1 MADIDTDVNL
11 DDLDGA
17 GGGNPPEPEKT
28 FTQAE
33 VNGIIADRL
42 SREGIHDAKE
52 IVELLKDFGYEGSPA
67 EIKMILREQAKEV
80 KANREQAERE
90 QELEDLQDQA
100 RQTGT
105 SPELLAEIKALKA
118 EIKAI
123 KKKDEEKT
131 AEAAKV
137 EKMQQEW
144 NEYVAEFKEKHSDID
159 LDKLVNNTKFQKFF
173 NDSNPKL
180 TLTQIYENYVDLVGG
195 AEKAAIEKLKSN
207 IDRSTSSGRSKGIE
221 AGGTYGLTARQQEL
235 ADEAGISYKKFAA
248 NLSLIKK

>member
-1 MADIDTDVNL
+1 M
-11 DDLDGA
+11 
-17 GGGNPPEPEKT
+17 
-28 FTQAE
+28 
-33 VNGIIADRL
+33 
-42 SREGIHDAKE
+42 
-52 IVELLKDFGYEGSPA
+52 ELLKDFGYEGSPA
-67 EIKMILREQAKEV
+67 EIKVILREQAKEV

-118 EIKAI
+118 EIKEI
-123 KKKDEEKT
+123 KKKDDEKA
-131 AEAAKV
+131 AESAKV

-144 NEYVAEFKEKHSDID
+144 AGYVAEFKEKHSDID
-159 LDKLVNNTKFQKFF
+159 LDKLVNNAKFQKFF

-180 TLTQIYENYVDLVGG
+180 TLTQIYDNYVDLVGG

-207 IDRSTSSGRSKGIE
+207 IDRSTSSGRSKGVDT
-221 AGGTYGLTARQQEL
+221 GGTYGLTARQQEL